1 MGPYDRA
8 VFRALRAALGMNAEE
23 GNRHLVRAYQDSP
36 PVNPGPEMNVCY
48 YQIVTEAQGKGY
60 SETAVEGN
68 VPSVFEFFPGR
79 LEMVFYGPDSERWAR
94 RCMEFLF
101 LDGKGMPRQIL
112 REVGIFPVPNW
123 YGPEVVYEE
132 SGKVWRKRADLVVPV
147 RVRVNEKYGSVVSG
161 ERTETGTVNEVPTIV
176 FG

>member
-8 VFRALRAALGMNAEE
+8 VFRALRAALGMNEAE
-23 GNRHLVRAYQDSP
+23 GNRHLVRAYQDAL

-60 SETAVEGN
+60 SETTVEGN

-79 LEMVFYGPDSERWAR
+79 LVMVFYGPDSERWAR

-147 RVRVNEKYGSVVSG
+147 RVRVNEEYGSVVSG
-161 ERTETGTVNEVPTIV
+161 TISEIGTIAEAPGIV

>member
-1 MGPYDRA
+1 
-8 VFRALRAALGMNAEE
+8 
-23 GNRHLVRAYQDSP
+23 
-36 PVNPGPEMNVCY
+36 MNVCY
-48 YQIVTEAQGKGY
+48 YQIVTETQGKGY

-68 VPSVFEFFPGR
+68 VPSVFEFFPGQ
-79 LEMVFYGPDSERWAR
+79 LEMVFYGPVCERWAR

-147 RVRVNEKYGSVVSG
+147 RVRVNEEYGSVVSG
-161 ERTETGTVNEVPTIV
+161 TISEIGTIAEAPTIV

>member
-1 MGPYDRA
+1 MGSYDRA
-8 VFRALRAALGMNAEE
+8 VFRALRAALGMNEAE
-23 GNRHLVRAYQDSP
+23 GSRHLVRAYQDAP

-68 VPSVFEFFPGR
+68 VPSVFEFFPGQ
-79 LEMVFYGPDSERWAR
+79 LVMVFYGPDCERWAR
-94 RCMEFLF
+94 RCLEFLF

-123 YGPEVVYEE
+123 YGPEVIYEE
-132 SGKVWRKRADLVVPV
+132 NGKVWRKRADLVVPV
-147 RVRVNEKYGSVVSG
+147 WVRVNEEYGSVVSG
-161 ERTETGTVNEVPTIV
+161 TISEIGTIAEAPTIV

>member
-8 VFRALRAALGMNAEE
+8 VFRTLRAALGMNAEE

-36 PVNPGPEMNVCY
+36 PVNPGPETNVCY
-48 YQIVTEAQGKGY
+48 YQLVTDAQGKIY
-60 SETAVEGN
+60 TETTVNEN
-68 VPSVFEFFPGR
+68 VPCVFEFVSGR
-79 LEMVFYGPDSERWAR
+79 LVMVFYGPDCERWAR

-101 LDGKGMPRQIL
+101 LDGTGMPRQIL
-112 REVGIFPVPNW
+112 REAGIFPVPNW

-147 RVRVNEKYGSVVSG
+147 RVRVNEEYGSVLSG
-161 ERTETGTVNEVPTIV
+161 ENTEVGIVSEVPTIV